1 MVSIWQ
7 RLLNIDRR
15 IVYLFLFAF
24 ISLPLLVP
32 IGLPLTISPETRAIY
47 DYIEKLPE
55 GSVVVVSFDYSP
67 SSYSEQHPQAVA
79 VMNHLMRKP
88 GIKIILV
95 AFWEQGPIMAE
106 EILRTI
112 DTHGKEYGKDF
123 VHLGYVAGG
132 ETAMSAFA
140 ADIHKTFPVDYRKN
154 PIDSLPMMADIRSAK
169 DISLLISIAA
179 GSPGVPE
186 FARQIQGPYK
196 VPFAAGLVAISV
208 PITMPYMQ
216 SGQMFGL
223 MAGLRGAAEYEQLLN
238 MKGKGSIGMDA
249 ISFSHIVVLAFIL
262 IANVAYLANRKGGA
276 K

>member
-249 ISFSHIVVLAFIL
+249 ISFSHIVVIAFIL

>member
-1 MVSIWQ
+1 MSIWQ